1 MFSARESIVHLKSYL
16 TKNKN
21 KIVSSYESRLITISK
36 SNFNL
41 TLARQLLTTANY
53 RCYFESLGQNGRVYT
68 LKVHIG
74 RGIDF
79 KVLEMSLQILL
90 TINNVW

>member
-1 MFSARESIVHLKSYL
+1 MNHDLL
-16 TKNKN
+16 
-21 KIVSSYESRLITISK
+21 RLVTSK
-36 SNFNL
+36 SNFSL
-41 TLARQLLTTANY
+41 TLLARQLLTTANY

-79 KVLEMSLQILL
+79 KVLGMGLQIFTNYKQCSIICL
-90 TINNVW
+90 NCDGFRE